1 MSCHARST
9 CASASH
15 SQPLPQA
22 GASTMR
28 RCAECAN
35 AVDASAPANGAW
47 RPRGPGA
54 SQQRLPFI
62 PITSPFPLPPA
73 ASSFSCTPSATF
85 PVPARLRFSCI
96 RSAGAAFPTGLAYF
110 LTCPASSFSH
120 FRSACSILLVTDA
133 PATRST
139 TLSSRGVHLEQP
151 ILIILPSIRPP
162 LSGECLSP
170 PAAHSTL
177 LPLSRL
183 RSHAFFFY

>member
-1 MSCHARST
+1 MRRMRERCRRFGAGQWGVAAPWPRGFPAAAAVHPNNLSFP
-9 CASASH
+9 SASCRLLFLLH
-15 SQPLPQA
+15 SLCNLPSA
-22 GASTMR
+22 RTPSFLLHSLSR
-28 RCAECAN
+28 R
-35 AVDASAPANGAW
+35 
-47 RPRGPGA
+47 
-54 SQQRLPFI
+54 RLPYW
-62 PITSPFPLPPA
+62 PCL
-73 ASSFSCTPSATF
+73 
-85 PVPARLRFSCI
+85 
-96 RSAGAAFPTGLAYF
+96 F